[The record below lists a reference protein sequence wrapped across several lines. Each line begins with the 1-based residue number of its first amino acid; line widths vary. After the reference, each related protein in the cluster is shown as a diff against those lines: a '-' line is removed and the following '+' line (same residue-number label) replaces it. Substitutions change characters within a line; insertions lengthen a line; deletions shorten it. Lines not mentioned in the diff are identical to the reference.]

1 MEHVGVMPKNGSVSM
16 FHFGECFGWLQG
28 MLEAYEIPYELV
40 RPQKWKKEFSVTADK
55 NTSIE
60 VCKRLFPGAKL
71 IPPGCRKEHDG
82 MAEALLMA
90 LYAKRR
96 LG

>member
-1 MEHVGVMPKNGSVSM
+1 MEHVGVMPKNGSVST
-16 FHFGECFGWLQG
+16 FHFGENFGWLQG

-60 VCKRLFPGAKL
+60 VCKRLFPGVNL
-71 IPPGCRKEHDG
+71 IPPDCRKEHDG
-82 MAEALLMA
+82 MAESLLMA

>member
-1 MEHVGVMPKNGSVSM
+1 MPKNGSVSM
-16 FHFGECFGWLQG
+16 FHFGENFGWLQG

-40 RPQKWKKEFSVTADK
+40 RPQKRKKEFSVTADK

-60 VCKRLFPGAKL
+60 VCKRLFPGVNL

-82 MAEALLMA
+82 CAEACLLA

-96 LG
+96 L

>member
-1 MEHVGVMPKNGSVSM
+1 MTYIGIDPGKNGGLAILN
-16 FHFGECFGWLQG
+16 GE
-28 MLEAYEIPYELV
+28 
-40 RPQKWKKEFSVTADK
+40 
-55 NTSIE
+55 E
-60 VCKRLFPGAKL
+60 VQTFRRLFPGVNL

-82 MAEALLMA
+82 MAESLLMA